1 MNNKYK
7 YTAVLLLGSNL
18 GNAENNILLALSELE
33 NRIGKIIKK
42 TKISK
47 TLPVEYDSDNVFC
60 NIAVSMQTAHSPI
73 KLLDEIKEIETEMG
87 RIHDSKFFGEYRD
100 RIIDIDIVSY
110 EGLVFSCDRLEIPH
124 HKHLYDRDF
133 SRKLLDELASEI

>member
-1 MNNKYK
+1 MYNV
-7 YTAVLLLGSNL
+7 VLLLGSNL
-18 GNAENNILLALSELE
+18 GSAENNILLALSELE
-33 NRIGKIIKK
+33 NRVGKIIKK

-73 KLLDEIKEIETEMG
+73 KLLDEIKKIETEMG

-100 RIIDIDIVSY
+100 RIIDIDIVTY
-110 EGLVFSCDRLEIPH
+110 EGLVFSSDRLEIPH
-124 HKHLYDRDF
+124 QFDYFDNIVFIRCVQRNFFLCAHFYF
-133 SRKLLDELASEI
+133 

>member
-1 MNNKYK
+1 MYNV
-7 YTAVLLLGSNL
+7 VLLLGSNL

-60 NIAVSMQTAHSPI
+60 NIAVSMQTTHSPI
-73 KLLDEIKEIETEMG
+73 KLLDEIKKIETEMG

-100 RIIDIDIVSY
+100 RIIDIDIVTY
-110 EGLVFSCDRLEIPH
+110 EELVFSCDRLEIPH

>member
-1 MNNKYK
+1 MYNV
-7 YTAVLLLGSNL
+7 VLLLGSNL
-18 GNAENNILLALSELE
+18 GNAENNILSALSELE
-33 NRIGKIIKK
+33 KRVGKIIKQ
-42 TKISK
+42 TKILR

-73 KLLDEIKEIETEMG
+73 KLLDEIKKIETEMG

-100 RIIDIDIVSY
+100 RIIDIDIVTY
-110 EGLVFSCDRLEIPH
+110 EGLVFRSDRLEIPH
-124 HKHLYDRDF
+124 HKLLYDRDF

>member
-1 MNNKYK
+1 MYNV
-7 YTAVLLLGSNL
+7 VLLLGSNL
-18 GNAENNILLALSELE
+18 GSAENNILLALSELE
-33 NRIGKIIKK
+33 NRVGKIIKK

-73 KLLDEIKEIETEMG
+73 KFLDEIKKIETEMG

-100 RIIDIDIVSY
+100 RIIDIDIVTY
-110 EGLVFSCDRLEIPH
+110 EGLVFSSDRLEIPH

>member
-1 MNNKYK
+1 MYNV
-7 YTAVLLLGSNL
+7 VLLLGSNL
-18 GNAENNILLALSELE
+18 GNAENNILSALSELE
-33 NRIGKIIKK
+33 KRVGKIIKK
-42 TKISK
+42 TKILR

-73 KLLDEIKEIETEMG
+73 KLLDEIKKIETEMG

-100 RIIDIDIVSY
+100 RIIDIDIVAY

-124 HKHLYDRDF
+124 YKHLYDRDF

>member
-1 MNNKYK
+1 MYNV
-7 YTAVLLLGSNL
+7 VLLLGSNL

-33 NRIGKIIKK
+33 NWIGKIIKK
-42 TKISK
+42 SEISK
-47 TLPVEYDSDNVFC
+47 TLPVEYDSDNVCC

-110 EGLVFSCDRLEIPH
+110 EGIVFSCNRLEIPH

-133 SRKLLDELASEI
+133 SRKLLDELDSEI

>member
-1 MNNKYK
+1 MYNV
-7 YTAVLLLGSNL
+7 VLLLGSNL

-33 NRIGKIIKK
+33 KRAGKIIKK

-87 RIHDSKFFGEYRD
+87 RIRDSKFFGEYRD

-110 EGLVFSCDRLEIPH
+110 EGLVFSCHRLEIPH

-133 SRKLLDELASEI
+133 SRKLLEELDLEI

>member
-1 MNNKYK
+1 MHNV
-7 YTAVLLLGSNL
+7 VLLLGSNL
-18 GNAENNILLALSELE
+18 GNVENNILLALSELE
-33 NRIGKIIKK
+33 DRAGKIIKK
-42 TKISK
+42 TKISR

-60 NIAVSMQTAHSPI
+60 NIAVSMQTTHSPI
-73 KLLDEIKEIETEMG
+73 KLLDEIKKIETEMG

-100 RIIDIDIVSY
+100 RIIDIDIVTY
-110 EGLVFSCDRLEIPH
+110 EGLVFSSDRLEIPH

>member
-1 MNNKYK
+1 MYNV
-7 YTAVLLLGSNL
+7 VLLLGSNL
-18 GNAENNILLALSELE
+18 GNAENNILSALSELE
-33 NRIGKIIKK
+33 KRVGKIIKQ
-42 TKISK
+42 TKILQ

-73 KLLDEIKEIETEMG
+73 KLLDEIKKIETEMG

-100 RIIDIDIVSY
+100 RIIDIDIVTY

-124 HKHLYDRDF
+124 YKHLYDRDF

>member
-1 MNNKYK
+1 MYNV
-7 YTAVLLLGSNL
+7 VLLLGSNL

-33 NRIGKIIKK
+33 KRAGKIIKK

-73 KLLDEIKEIETEMG
+73 KLLDKIKEIETEMG
-87 RIHDSKFFGEYRD
+87 RIRDSKFFGEYRD

-110 EGLVFSCDRLEIPH
+110 EGLVFSCHRLEIPH

-133 SRKLLDELASEI
+133 SRKLLEELDLEI

>member
-1 MNNKYK
+1 MYNV
-7 YTAVLLLGSNL
+7 VLLLGSNL

-33 NRIGKIIKK
+33 KRAGKIIKK

-73 KLLDEIKEIETEMG
+73 KLLDEIKKIESEMG

-110 EGLVFSCDRLEIPH
+110 EGLIFSCDRLKIPH

-133 SRKLLDELASEI
+133 SRKLLDELAEEI

>member
-1 MNNKYK
+1 MYNV
-7 YTAVLLLGSNL
+7 VLLLGSNL

-33 NRIGKIIKK
+33 KRAGKIIKK

-60 NIAVSMQTAHSPI
+60 NIAVSIQTAHSPI
-73 KLLDEIKEIETEMG
+73 KLLDEIKKIENEMG

-110 EGLVFSCDRLEIPH
+110 EGLIFSCDRLEIPH
-124 HKHLYDRDF
+124 HKHLHDRDF
-133 SRKLLDELASEI
+133 SRKLLDELASEM

>member
-1 MNNKYK
+1 MYSV
-7 YTAVLLLGSNL
+7 VLLLGSNL

-33 NRIGKIIKK
+33 NRAGKIIKK

-47 TLPVEYDSDNVFC
+47 TLPVEFDSKNIFC
-60 NIAVSMQTAHSPI
+60 NIVVSIQTIHSPI
-73 KLLDEIKEIETEMG
+73 KLLDEIKKIESEMG

-100 RIIDIDIVSY
+100 RIIDIVTY

-133 SRKLLDELASEI
+133 SRKLLDELDSEI

>member
-1 MNNKYK
+1 MYNV
-7 YTAVLLLGSNL
+7 VLLLGSNL

-33 NRIGKIIKK
+33 KRAGKIIKK

-47 TLPVEYDSDNVFC
+47 TLPVEFDSDNVFC

-73 KLLDEIKEIETEMG
+73 KLLDEIKKIETEMG

-124 HKHLYDRDF
+124 HKHLYDREF

>member
-1 MNNKYK
+1 MYNV
-7 YTAVLLLGSNL
+7 VLLLGSNL

-33 NRIGKIIKK
+33 KRAGKIIKK

-73 KLLDEIKEIETEMG
+73 KLLDEIKKIENEMG

-110 EGLVFSCDRLEIPH
+110 EGLIFSCDRLEIPH

-133 SRKLLDELASEI
+133 SRKLLDELAEEI

>member
-1 MNNKYK
+1 MYDV
-7 YTAVLLLGSNL
+7 VLLLGSNL

-33 NRIGKIIKK
+33 KRAGKIIKK

-73 KLLDEIKEIETEMG
+73 KLLDEIKKIETEMG

-110 EGLVFSCDRLEIPH
+110 EGLIFSCDRLEIPH

>member
-1 MNNKYK
+1 MYNV
-7 YTAVLLLGSNL
+7 VLLLGSNL
-18 GNAENNILLALSELE
+18 GSEENNIVLALSEVK
-33 NRIGKIIKK
+33 NRVGKIIKK

-73 KLLDEIKEIETEMG
+73 KLLDEIKKIETEMG

-100 RIIDIDIVSY
+100 RIIDIDIVTY
-110 EGLVFSCDRLEIPH
+110 EGLVFSSDRLEIPH

>member
-1 MNNKYK
+1 MYNV
-7 YTAVLLLGSNL
+7 VLLLGSNL

-33 NRIGKIIKK
+33 NRVGKIIKK

-47 TLPVEYDSDNVFC
+47 TLPVEFDSKNIFC
-60 NIAVSMQTAHSPI
+60 NTAIDVQTVYSPI
-73 KLLDEIKEIETEMG
+73 KLLDEIKKIESEMG

-110 EGLVFSCDRLEIPH
+110 EELIFRCDRLEIPH

-133 SRKLLDELASEI
+133 SRKLLDELAEEM

>member
-1 MNNKYK
+1 MYN
-7 YTAVLLLGSNL
+7 VDLLLGSNL

-33 NRIGKIIKK
+33 KRAGKIIKK
-42 TKISK
+42 TKISR
-47 TLPVEYDSDNVFC
+47 TSPVEFDSKNIFC
-60 NIAVSMQTAHSPI
+60 NIAIDVQTIYSPI
-73 KLLDEIKEIETEMG
+73 KLLDEIKKIESEMG

-110 EGLVFSCDRLEIPH
+110 EGLIFSCDRLEIPH

>member
-1 MNNKYK
+1 MYNV
-7 YTAVLLLGSNL
+7 VLLLGSNL
-18 GNAENNILLALSELE
+18 GNAENNILSALSELE
-33 NRIGKIIKK
+33 KRVGKIIKK
-42 TKISK
+42 TKILR

-73 KLLDEIKEIETEMG
+73 KLLDEIKKIETEMG

-100 RIIDIDIVSY
+100 RIIDIDIVAY

>member
-1 MNNKYK
+1 MYNV
-7 YTAVLLLGSNL
+7 VLLLGSNL

-110 EGLVFSCDRLEIPH
+110 EGLVFSCHRLEIPH

-133 SRKLLDELASEI
+133 SRKLLEELDLEI

>member
-1 MNNKYK
+1 MYNV
-7 YTAVLLLGSNL
+7 VLLLGSNL

-33 NRIGKIIKK
+33 KRAGKIIKK

-73 KLLDEIKEIETEMG
+73 KLLDEIKKIENEMG

-100 RIIDIDIVSY
+100 RIIDIDIVTY
-110 EGLVFSCDRLEIPH
+110 EGLVFSSDRLEIPH

>member
-1 MNNKYK
+1 MYNV
-7 YTAVLLLGSNL
+7 VLLLGSNL
-18 GNAENNILLALSELE
+18 GSAENNILLALSELE
-33 NRIGKIIKK
+33 NRVGKIIKK

-73 KLLDEIKEIETEMG
+73 KLLDEIKKIETEMG
-87 RIHDSKFFGEYRD
+87 RIHDSKFLGEYRD
-100 RIIDIDIVSY
+100 RIIDIDIVTY
-110 EGLVFSCDRLEIPH
+110 EGLVFSSDRLEIPH

>member
-1 MNNKYK
+1 MYNV
-7 YTAVLLLGSNL
+7 VLLLGSNL

-33 NRIGKIIKK
+33 NRVGKIIKK

-73 KLLDEIKEIETEMG
+73 KLLDEIKKIETEMG
-87 RIHDSKFFGEYRD
+87 RIYDSKFFGEYRD
-100 RIIDIDIVSY
+100 RIIDIDIVTY
-110 EGLVFSCDRLEIPH
+110 EGLVFSSDRLEIPH

-133 SRKLLDELASEI
+133 SRKLLDELAEEM

>member
-1 MNNKYK
+1 MYNV
-7 YTAVLLLGSNL
+7 VLLLGSNL
-18 GNAENNILLALSELE
+18 GNAENNILSALSELE
-33 NRIGKIIKK
+33 KRVGKIIKQ

-73 KLLDEIKEIETEMG
+73 KLLDEIKKIETEMG

-100 RIIDIDIVSY
+100 RIIDIDIVTY
-110 EGLVFSCDRLEIPH
+110 EGLVFSSDRLEIPH
-124 HKHLYDRDF
+124 YKHLYDRDF

>member
-1 MNNKYK
+1 MYNV
-7 YTAVLLLGSNL
+7 VLLLGSNL
-18 GNAENNILLALSELE
+18 GSAENNILLALSELE
-33 NRIGKIIKK
+33 NRVGKIIKK

-60 NIAVSMQTAHSPI
+60 NIAVSMQTAHSLI
-73 KLLDEIKEIETEMG
+73 KLLDEIKKIESEMG

-110 EGLVFSCDRLEIPH
+110 EGLIFSCDRLEIPH
-124 HKHLYDRDF
+124 HKHLYDREF
-133 SRKLLDELASEI
+133 SRKLLDELDSEI

>member
-1 MNNKYK
+1 MYNV
-7 YTAVLLLGSNL
+7 VLLLGSNL

-33 NRIGKIIKK
+33 KRAGKIIKK

-73 KLLDEIKEIETEMG
+73 KLLDKIKEIETEMG

-100 RIIDIDIVSY
+100 RIIDIDIVTY

-124 HKHLYDRDF
+124 YKHLYDRDF

>member
-1 MNNKYK
+1 MYNV
-7 YTAVLLLGSNL
+7 VLLLGSNL

-33 NRIGKIIKK
+33 KRAGKIIKK

-110 EGLVFSCDRLEIPH
+110 EGLIFSCDRLKIPH

-133 SRKLLDELASEI
+133 SRKLLDELAEEM

>member
-1 MNNKYK
+1 MYNV
-7 YTAVLLLGSNL
+7 VLLLGSNL

-47 TLPVEYDSDNVFC
+47 TLPVEYDSDNVCC

-110 EGLVFSCDRLEIPH
+110 EGIVFSCNRLEIPH

>member
-1 MNNKYK
+1 MYNV
-7 YTAVLLLGSNL
+7 VLLLGSNL

-33 NRIGKIIKK
+33 KRAGKIIKK

-100 RIIDIDIVSY
+100 RIIDIDIVTY

>member
-1 MNNKYK
+1 MYNV
-7 YTAVLLLGSNL
+7 VLLLGSNL
-18 GNAENNILLALSELE
+18 GNPENHILLALSELE
-33 NRIGKIIKK
+33 NRVGKIIKK

-47 TLPVEYDSDNVFC
+47 TLPVEFDSKNIFC
-60 NIAVSMQTAHSPI
+60 NTAIDVQTIYSPI
-73 KLLDEIKEIETEMG
+73 KLLDEIKKIESEMG

-110 EGLVFSCDRLEIPH
+110 EGLIFSCDRLEIPH

>member
-1 MNNKYK
+1 MYNV
-7 YTAVLLLGSNL
+7 VLLLGSNL

-33 NRIGKIIKK
+33 NRVGKIVKK
-42 TKISK
+42 TKISR
-47 TLPVEYDSDNVFC
+47 TSPVEFDSKNIFC
-60 NIAVSMQTAHSPI
+60 NIAIDVQTICSPI
-73 KLLDEIKEIETEMG
+73 KLLDEIKKIESEMG

-110 EGLVFSCDRLEIPH
+110 EGLIFSCDRLEIPH

-133 SRKLLDELASEI
+133 SRRLLDELASEI